1 MKVQTMSRHFKLW
14 TLLLATLCAAFLTGC
29 STVRV
34 IESQVQTNAQW
45 LPQNPAPAKAQFRL
59 ERLPADVNNMQ
70 AGWAEI
76 ELVSALAPLGWTR
89 NDVDAQ
95 YSVWIGVRTAEFITD
110 TWGRPVRG
118 PWINHVYIRGGTG
131 YRPRGVVT
139 GVSTGVSTGVGW
151 SLMTPV
157 YPGIRH
163 GFPPTVSYAQE
174 VSIIIRDLSTSQVVY
189 QTKATHDGPWS
200 DHANIL
206 RTMISAALQGFPS
219 PSTVK
224 RRVDIPISR

>member
-14 TLLLATLCAAFLTGC
+14 TLCLATLCVAFLSGC

-59 ERLPADVNNMQ
+59 ERLPADINNMQ

-157 YPGIRH
+157 YPGMRH

>member
-1 MKVQTMSRHFKLW
+1 
-14 TLLLATLCAAFLTGC
+14 
-29 STVRV
+29 
-34 IESQVQTNAQW
+34 
-45 LPQNPAPAKAQFRL
+45 
-59 ERLPADVNNMQ
+59 MQ
-70 AGWAEI
+70 AGWAEV

-131 YRPRGVVT
+131 YRPRGV
-139 GVSTGVSTGVGW
+139 STGVSTGVGW

-157 YPGIRH
+157 YPGMRH

>member
-14 TLLLATLCAAFLTGC
+14 TLCLATLCVAFLSGC

-45 LPQNPAPAKAQFRL
+45 LPQNPAPANAQFRL

-70 AGWAEI
+70 AGWAEV

-95 YSVWIGVRTAEFITD
+95 YSVWIGVRTAEYITD

-131 YRPRGVVT
+131 YRPRGV
-139 GVSTGVSTGVGW
+139 STGVSTGVGW

-157 YPGIRH
+157 YPGMRH

-189 QTKATHDGPWS
+189 QTKAAHDGPWS

>member
-14 TLLLATLCAAFLTGC
+14 TLCLATLCVAFLSGC

-70 AGWAEI
+70 AGWAEN

-95 YSVWIGVRTAEFITD
+95 YSVWIGVRTAEFFTD

-131 YRPRGVVT
+131 YRPRGV
-139 GVSTGVSTGVGW
+139 STGVSTGVGW

-157 YPGIRH
+157 YPGMRH

>member
-1 MKVQTMSRHFKLW
+1 MKVLTMSRHFKLW

-70 AGWAEI
+70 AGWAEN

-131 YRPRGVVT
+131 YRPRGV
-139 GVSTGVSTGVGW
+139 STGVSTGVGW

-157 YPGIRH
+157 YPGMRH

>member
-14 TLLLATLCAAFLTGC
+14 TLCLAILSAAFLTGC

-70 AGWAEI
+70 AGWAEV

-131 YRPRGVVT
+131 YRPRGV
-139 GVSTGVSTGVGW
+139 STGVSTGVGW

-157 YPGIRH
+157 YPGMRH

>member
-1 MKVQTMSRHFKLW
+1 
-14 TLLLATLCAAFLTGC
+14 
-29 STVRV
+29 
-34 IESQVQTNAQW
+34 VQTNAQW

-70 AGWAEI
+70 AGWAEV

-89 NDVDAQ
+89 NDIDAQ

-131 YRPRGVVT
+131 YRPRGV
-139 GVSTGVSTGVGW
+139 STGVGW

-157 YPGIRH
+157 YPGMRH
-163 GFPPTVSYAQE
+163 GFPPTLSYAQE

>member
-14 TLLLATLCAAFLTGC
+14 TLCLATLCVAFLSGC

-70 AGWAEI
+70 AGWAEV

-95 YSVWIGVRTAEFITD
+95 YSVWIGVRTAEYITD

-131 YRPRGVVT
+131 YRPRGV
-139 GVSTGVSTGVGW
+139 STGVSTGVGW

-157 YPGIRH
+157 YPGMRH